1 MQCYM
6 LLSHQQVV
14 ITTCSPICIEIDP
27 QIFWQ
32 KQHLLLHVLH
42 RVHVENGG
50 RLFFLLPRLSLC
62 GRSFWWCFPCSFASR
77 NSCRLPPPFFKLS
90 FVGPKSKANKIH
102 SHYSPIVFEKEQ
114 KAIIWECIE
123 PRYIHG
129 LEGNRRTFWGTD
141 ENQCKNVK
149 ISIGGFGVVNKR
161 RLPRCRPISLQYTTL
176 MYILFRISN
185 IFFWNFLQREFVN
198 NYTSYP
204 FAYIIHINYSAS
216 LGLVSDGCI

>member
-1 MQCYM
+1 VTRHDLIFHTAECLVYAQTKSWPSWPSHVERNSYKRVFFFLSGDVRDVTQCYM

-50 RLFFLLPRLSLC
+50 RWSPFFFCPVLVCVEALDGVSLVHLHR
-62 GRSFWWCFPCSFASR
+62 GIHAVS
-77 NSCRLPPPFFKLS
+77 PPPFFKLS

-129 LEGNRRTFWGTD
+129 LEGNRRTFWGT
-141 ENQCKNVK
+141 E
-149 ISIGGFGVVNKR
+149 
-161 RLPRCRPISLQYTTL
+161 PREP
-176 MYILFRISN
+176 
-185 IFFWNFLQREFVN
+185 V
-198 NYTSYP
+198 
-204 FAYIIHINYSAS
+204 
-216 LGLVSDGCI
+216 

>member
-1 MQCYM
+1 M

-50 RLFFLLPRLSLC
+50 RWSPFFFCPVLVCVEALDGVSLVHLHR
-62 GRSFWWCFPCSFASR
+62 GIHAVS
-77 NSCRLPPPFFKLS
+77 PPPFFKLS

>member
-1 MQCYM
+1 MYYIVFTSRM
-6 LLSHQQVV
+6 VV
-14 ITTCSPICIEIDP
+14 AFFFFCPVLVCVEALDGVSLV
-27 QIFWQ
+27 
-32 KQHLLLHVLH
+32 HLH
-42 RVHVENGG
+42 RGIHAV
-50 RLFFLLPRLSLC
+50 S
-62 GRSFWWCFPCSFASR
+62 
-77 NSCRLPPPFFKLS
+77 PPPFFKLS

-185 IFFWNFLQREFVN
+185 IFFWNFLQREFAGSLSIITRLTHLHIL
-198 NYTSYP
+198 YTSTIALAWALSRMDVYNSNGENQNV
-204 FAYIIHINYSAS
+204 YTCGHWSAFIS
-216 LGLVSDGCI
+216 Y